1 MSSKSSQAVGALTV
15 PDALVRVALRREG
28 ADRIIDTVGRG
39 ASDRMDRFESTVTGG
54 GAMSISRLMRAGQ
67 PLVLLFAVFATLVSA
82 ADLWLGLLG
91 PERIKA
97 ALIAYTGW
105 VPSSTYLFA
114 AIMAWLLVATGDRR
128 RVMRLWLVVPLLI
141 GVVSG
146 YRSYAS
152 RGEDFGN
159 PYLRVSRW
167 QPVWTMLIP
176 TVWAALLLLPPGP
189 VRPPRRPTRVE
200 GAVDDFG
207 STDVAHPIP

>member
-1 MSSKSSQAVGALTV
+1 L
-15 PDALVRVALRREG
+15 ALRRDG
-28 ADRIIDTVGRG
+28 ADRIIDTVGR
-39 ASDRMDRFESTVTGG
+39 V
-54 GAMSISRLMRAGQ
+54 AMSIPRLMRAGQ

-114 AIMAWLLVATGDRR
+114 AIMGWLLVATGDRR

-159 PYLRVSRW
+159 PYLRVSGW

-176 TVWAALLLLPPGP
+176 TAWAALLLLPPGP